1 MKKTDKLNNRK
12 SYKWEKTQSN
22 KEINRQQ
29 DKHAQ
34 NKVKGCNKKK

>member
-1 MKKTDKLNNRK
+1 MG
-12 SYKWEKTQSN
+12 KTQSN

-34 NKVKGCNKKK
+34 NKVKAAIKKSDINFEKLVIKINV